1 MITNKKPFKKLIE
14 TISEK
19 KSEKITLY
27 HIQKSTY
34 IVDFFL
40 ILTANNYIH
49 VKSIAES
56 IKSLYKSQNEE
67 IVITGESKSEWI
79 LIDTGEIV
87 IHVTTQS
94 IREKYDLDNFYKQDS
109 IVYHY

>member
-19 KSEKITLY
+19 KSENITLY

-34 IVDFFL
+34 IADFFL

-49 VKSIAES
+49 VKSVAES

-67 IVITGESKSEWI
+67 VILTGESKSEWI
-79 LIDTGEIV
+79 LIDTSEII
-87 IHVTTQS
+87 IHVTTQA